1 MGGCPI
7 NFEGKAQVVGKEPG
21 IVEAIVV
28 VAAAF
33 ATFINIAFDSWRCVE
48 LKGHQKPMGQHKAS
62 G

>member
-33 ATFINIAFDSWRCVE
+33 STFINIAFDS
-48 LKGHQKPMGQHKAS
+48 
-62 G
+62 